1 MLLINLES
9 RMKNKA
15 FWIALLGAIVLLSQ
29 QLGFDISQFIP
40 KNYVDVINTIFS
52 ILTILGIVVDT
63 STPGISDKVVQ
74 EMTIQAINKDTENA
88 NINTKEEVKT
98 EDSATSINGEITE
111 NSQDSTINVPA
122 PVINITYNGEQVSAE
137 KLANGLAEYI
147 KTIQSNSDVQS

>member
-29 QLGFDISQFIP
+29 QLGLDISRFIP
-40 KNYVDVINTIFS
+40 KNYVDIINTIFS

-74 EMTIQAINKDTENA
+74 EMTVQAINKDTENDA
-88 NINTKEEVKT
+88 LNTKEEVKV
-98 EDSATSINGEITE
+98 EDTATSIDGGITE
-111 NSQDSTINVPA
+111 KSQDSTINVPA

-137 KLANGLAEYI
+137 KLANELAEYI
-147 KTIQSNSDVQS
+147 KTNSNVQA